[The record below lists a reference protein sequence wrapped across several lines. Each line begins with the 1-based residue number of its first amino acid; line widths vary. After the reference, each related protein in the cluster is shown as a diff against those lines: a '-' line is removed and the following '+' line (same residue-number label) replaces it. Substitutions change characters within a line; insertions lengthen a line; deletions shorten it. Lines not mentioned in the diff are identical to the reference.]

1 MLGCGHLLP
10 SRKDYLKN
18 SINNENVN
26 RDIKFIFRGN
36 WKPFAC
42 NFSSLGVNQS
52 LFHLMKLRVIVF
64 SVNILELCTL
74 HKSPL
79 VFDGLVS
86 KLCVCWLLK
95 MMRFSF
101 LAIHFFPFLFFFF
114 PPLLFR
120 PLLALP
126 DVSAA
131 HYCFPRFY
139 PNILNINSC
148 AWLCVFTSSIREA
161 VKREV
166 ENNIKIRQVQLHS
179 QFMSHHW
186 A

>member
-52 LFHLMKLRVIVF
+52 LFHLMKLRVIVL
-64 SVNILELCTL
+64 SVNILELRTL

-86 KLCVCWLLK
+86 QLCVCWLLK

-101 LAIHFFPFLFFFF
+101 LAIHFFPFLFFFS
-114 PPLLFR
+114 PLSYLDLF
-120 PLLALP
+120 LLCQM
-126 DVSAA
+126 S
-131 HYCFPRFY
+131 
-139 PNILNINSC
+139 
-148 AWLCVFTSSIREA
+148 
-161 VKREV
+161 
-166 ENNIKIRQVQLHS
+166 QLHTIAFPDSIPTFWTSTHVPGYVFS
-179 QFMSHHW
+179 QAVSERQSRGKLKTI
-186 A
+186 